1 MKTLSVILLT
11 IAFVLESALT
21 TLPLVLLVL
30 LAIMSLYKNNFVFIM
45 AFVFGILFDL
55 ITLKTVG
62 ATSIFFVSFI
72 FLILLYQSKFEITT
86 NIFIIVASFLGS
98 FCFLIINGITSNLI
112 LESITSTFLGLLIFI
127 FIKYFFLP

>member
-1 MKTLSVILLT
+1 VKTLSVILLT